1 MYGIKEIIIESFK
14 SLESVTVK
22 LGLLNVFIGAN
33 GSGKSNFLEG
43 IGVLSAAV
51 DGRVNDQTLLMR
63 GVRPG
68 TPQLYKSS
76 FKNTETPSCIAFTA
90 KNTKTLYHV
99 ELDNADDPPKPN
111 WLFLQEHLRSIKNN
125 KEYQIQEKRN
135 PQLRNNI
142 EKDRGF
148 AVLRAAESNEKPPIQ
163 FIRRLQD
170 YRIYTP
176 TTPVLRSMSTDTQP
190 HRPLGLSGGRL
201 PEAVH
206 ELLLY
211 RDNYSYIRQI
221 TDDFFP
227 LISWADEYR
236 VSPISSLLTSNP
248 SRILKFQDRFMANG
262 RNVVSGYDASEGA
275 MYVLFL
281 AALVAHLDAPTFCAI
296 ENADYGLNPRLVK
309 TLFQQ
314 LSQWVIDSPVQKQL
328 LITTHNPIVLDGL
341 PIQDNKIRLF
351 VVNRTNKGKTD
362 IKRIL
367 PTEQIID
374 MGKKGHTLSELWVM
388 GLLGGVPDV

>member
-14 SLESVTVK
+14 SLESVTVE
-22 LGLLNVFIGAN
+22 LGLLNIFIGAN

-43 IGVLSAAV
+43 VGVLSAAV

-76 FKNTETPSCIAFTA
+76 FKNTDTPSCIAFTA
-90 KNTKTLYHV
+90 KNTKTQYHV

-111 WLFLQEHLRSIKNN
+111 WLFLQEQLCSIANN
-125 KEYQIQEKRN
+125 KEYQTQEKRN
-135 PQLRNNI
+135 HI
-142 EKDRGF
+142 KSDRGF
-148 AVLRAAESNEKPPIQ
+148 AVLRAEESNKKPPLQ
-163 FIRRLQD
+163 LIRRLQD

-211 RDNYSYIRQI
+211 QDSDSYARQI
-221 TDDFFP
+221 TSDFFS
-227 LISWADEYR
+227 LISWADEYSTVSVSKIPIPTFAS
-236 VSPISSLLTSNP
+236 VSP
-248 SRILKFQDRFMANG
+248 RILKFQDHFMANE

-281 AALVAHLDAPTFCAI
+281 AVLVAHPDSPTFCAI

-309 TLFQQ
+309 KLFQQ
-314 LSQWVIDSPVQKQL
+314 ISQWVIDSPVQKQL

-341 PIQDNKIRLF
+341 PIQNDKIRLF
-351 VVNRTNKGKTD
+351 VVNRTSKGKTA

-367 PTEQIID
+367 PTEEIID

>member
-14 SLESVTVK
+14 SLESVTVE
-22 LGLLNVFIGAN
+22 LGLLNIFIGAN

-43 IGVLSAAV
+43 IGVLSAAA

-76 FKNTETPSCIAFTA
+76 FKNTEIPSCIAFTA

-111 WLFLQEHLRSIKNN
+111 WLFLQEQLLPITNN
-125 KEYQIQEKRN
+125 KEHQIQEKRN
-135 PQLRNNI
+135 HIKR
-142 EKDRGF
+142 DRGF
-148 AVLRAAESNEKPPIQ
+148 AALKAEESNKKPPIQ
-163 FIRRLQD
+163 LIHRLQD

-201 PEAVH
+201 PEAVN
-206 ELLLY
+206 ELLIY
-211 RDNYSYIRQI
+211 RDEDSYAQQI
-221 TDDFFP
+221 TNDFFP
-227 LISWADEYR
+227 LISWADEYSTVSVSKKSIPTFVS
-236 VSPISSLLTSNP
+236 VSP
-248 SRILKFQDRFMANG
+248 RILKFLDHFMANG

-281 AALVAHLDAPTFCAI
+281 AVLVAHPDSPTFCAV

-309 TLFQQ
+309 TIFQQ
-314 LSQWVIDSPVQKQL
+314 LSQWIIDSPVQKQL

-341 PIQDNKIRLF
+341 PIQDDRIRLF
-351 VVNRTNKGKTD
+351 AVNRTNKGKTV
-362 IKRIL
+362 IKRISL
-367 PTEQIID
+367 TKQIID
-374 MGKKGHTLSELWVM
+374 MNKKGHTLSELWVM